1 MLYQRRTRS
10 RSLLGLFSMQRTFG
24 HTIMETSS
32 EESGGRLDDKEDLED
47 TEEEEDDKIE
57 VLARTLARTLK
68 WERRSY

>member
-1 MLYQRRTRS
+1 MVTV
-10 RSLLGLFSMQRTFG
+10 
-24 HTIMETSS
+24 S
-32 EESGGRLDDKEDLED
+32 EESGRKLDDNEDLED